1 MNEHCRDK
9 GIQIRLFCV
18 NESDGR
24 VGRLGKAVFL
34 NEVKIMGKWDRRVGE
49 IPPVRGPVF

>member
-1 MNEHCRDK
+1 MNIAKTRAYK
-9 GIQIRLFCV
+9 YALFCV